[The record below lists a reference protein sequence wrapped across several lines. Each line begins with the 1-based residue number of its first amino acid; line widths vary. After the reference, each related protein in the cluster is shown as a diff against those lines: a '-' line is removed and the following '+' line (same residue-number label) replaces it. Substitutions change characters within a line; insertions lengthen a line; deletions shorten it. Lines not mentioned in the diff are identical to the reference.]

1 MHNWVVIRNI
11 AYYNP
16 TMILS
21 VTHKELRHYYEDGNG
36 SKLSSEYLKKIAR
49 ILTSLDAVTSEDDI
63 MALGSGIHK
72 LSGDLSDF
80 WSIKVSANYRI
91 IFKFDKGDVFEVDY
105 LDYH

>member
-1 MHNWVVIRNI
+1 
-11 AYYNP
+11 
-16 TMILS
+16 MILS
-21 VTHKELRHYYEDGNG
+21 INHKGLRLYYEDGNG

-63 MALGSGIHK
+63 IALGSGIHK

-80 WSIKVSANYRI
+80 WSIKVSVNYRI
-91 IFKFDKGDVFEVDY
+91 IFKFDNGDVFEVDY

>member
-1 MHNWVVIRNI
+1 
-11 AYYNP
+11 
-16 TMILS
+16 MILS
-21 VTHKELRHYYEDGNG
+21 INHKGLRLYYEEGNG
-36 SKLSSEYLKKIAR
+36 SKLSSEYLRKIAR
-49 ILTSLDAVTSEDDI
+49 ILTSLDAVTSEEDI

-91 IFKFDKGDVFEVDY
+91 IFKFDNGDVYEVDY